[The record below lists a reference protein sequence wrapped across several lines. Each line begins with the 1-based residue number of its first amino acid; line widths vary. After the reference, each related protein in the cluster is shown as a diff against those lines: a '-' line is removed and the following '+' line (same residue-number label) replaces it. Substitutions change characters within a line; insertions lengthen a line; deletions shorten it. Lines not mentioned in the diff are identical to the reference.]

1 MKKIG
6 IIFLAIAFLCIFTGN
21 VAAIPTPFQIGTG
34 GYLDE
39 TVTSGLGL
47 IAGYEALASGP
58 FWLDT
63 GETSDTIDFF
73 ELCVPLSLA
82 EGTVDAF
89 IELLQPTPEGDVVS
103 TGEFGVFS
111 LFIFSAG
118 ELTWEEPELIPYSYN
133 GSTGGLLQVDLTDI
147 PKKWQCGTSFTI
159 SGKITNVRSVPEP
172 ATIVLMGFGLLGLA
186 GMGRKKLF
194 KK

>member
-1 MKKIG
+1 MKKIAT
-6 IIFLAIAFLCIFTGN
+6 IFLATAFLCIFAGN

-39 TVTSGLGL
+39 TVTSGPGL
-47 IAGYEALASGP
+47 LAGYEAFASGP

-82 EGTVDAF
+82 EGTVDAY

-111 LFIFSAG
+111 FFILSAG

-133 GSTGGLLQVDLTDI
+133 GSTGGLLQVDLIDI
-147 PKKWQCGTSFTI
+147 PKEWQRGASFTI
-159 SGKITNVRSVPEP
+159 SGTITNVRSVPEP
-172 ATIVLMGFGLLGLA
+172 GTIVLMGFGLLGLA